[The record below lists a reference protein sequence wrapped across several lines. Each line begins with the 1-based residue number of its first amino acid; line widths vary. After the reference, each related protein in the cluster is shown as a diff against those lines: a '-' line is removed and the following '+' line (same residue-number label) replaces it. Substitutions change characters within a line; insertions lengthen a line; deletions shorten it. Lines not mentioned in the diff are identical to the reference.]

1 MGTVQITPGESGQLI
16 IRFPYSPER
25 VAAVRAV
32 PGRRWH
38 PEEKYW
44 TIPHSPKTLERVH
57 SLFTSDRVVV
67 AAAVEATTL
76 ELPVVRVQ
84 AIMTA
89 LDEKLTLRG
98 YSPRT
103 RQTYR
108 LHMQRFLKWLRQ
120 EPGTVSQAKLQAY
133 LLEILDNGL
142 SASYVRQARAVLTI
156 IYEDLLNQPEKVI
169 DLPSPKDKKG
179 LPAVLSRDQVGR
191 ILQAAANTM
200 EKALLM
206 MTYSAGLRV
215 GEVIRLK
222 ARDILSDRRQVRVEG
237 GKGKKDR
244 YTVLAE
250 ETLRMLRIYYR
261 QYRPADWLFPGKD
274 PGTHIA
280 RCTAER
286 IFKRAKEK
294 AGIVTEASIH
304 TLRHSFATHLYE
316 DGVDIRIIQEL
327 LGHAKIETTMRYTHV
342 GRRAAERV
350 RSPLDDPIDLKDKSG
365 EKIHI

>member
-67 AAAVEATTL
+67 AAAVEAAAP
-76 ELPVVRVQ
+76 ELPVARVQ
-84 AIMTA
+84 EIVTA

-108 LHMQRFLKWLRQ
+108 LHVQRFLKWLRQ
-120 EPGTVSQAKLQAY
+120 EPGTASQAKLQAY
-133 LLEILDNGL
+133 LLEMLDGGL

-169 DLPSPKDKKG
+169 DLPNPKDKKG
-179 LPAVLSRDQVGR
+179 LPTVLSREQVGR
-191 ILQAAANTM
+191 ILRATANTM
-200 EKALLM
+200 EEALLTT
-206 MTYSAGLRV
+206 TYSAGLRV

-222 ARDILSDRRQVRVEG
+222 VRDILSDRRQVRVEG

-250 ETLRMLRIYYR
+250 ETLRVLRIYYR
-261 QYRPADWLFPGKD
+261 QYRPTDWLFPGKD

-286 IFKRAKEK
+286 IFKRAKER
-294 AGIVTEASIH
+294 AGIATEATIH
-304 TLRHSFATHLYE
+304 SLRHSFATHLYE

-350 RSPLDDPIDLKDKSG
+350 RSPLDDLVNLEEESEGCI
-365 EKIHI
+365 